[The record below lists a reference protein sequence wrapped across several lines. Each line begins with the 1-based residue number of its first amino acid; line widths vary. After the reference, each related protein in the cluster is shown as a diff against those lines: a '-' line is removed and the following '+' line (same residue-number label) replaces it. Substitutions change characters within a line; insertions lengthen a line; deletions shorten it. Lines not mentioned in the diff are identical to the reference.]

1 MPHLHMP
8 LQSGS
13 DRILQQMRRSY
24 RTDRYLGILERVRT
38 AIPHA
43 AITTDIIVGF
53 PGETEADFQET
64 LDLCTAARFTAAYTY
79 QYSKRPGTPAAT
91 MPDQVSADV
100 VGERYTR
107 LHNHQQEISL
117 SVNKE
122 AIGTTHKILVGDYEG
137 RRDEAQSRLTGRS
150 EDFRLVHFDNN
161 FVARP
166 GDEVTVQITDASAH
180 YLIGNPLSARTTRG
194 ADAHALRIATPGP
207 ASTML
212 GIPTVKK

>member
-1 MPHLHMP
+1 
-8 LQSGS
+8 
-13 DRILQQMRRSY
+13 MRRSY
-24 RTDRYLGILERVRT
+24 RTDRYLGILDRVRT

-53 PGETEADFQET
+53 PGETEEDFQAT

-91 MPDQVSADV
+91 MPDQVSPEV

-117 SVNKE
+117 SVNQE

-137 RRDEAQSRLTGRS
+137 RRDEAQERLTGRS
-150 EDFRLVHFDNN
+150 EDFRLVHFDNK

-166 GDEVTVQITDASAH
+166 GDEVAVKITQASAH
-180 YLIGNPLSARTTRG
+180 YLIGEPLSVRQTRG
-194 ADAHALRIATPGP
+194 ADAHQLRIANPGP

-212 GIPTVKK
+212 GIPTVKR

>member
-1 MPHLHMP
+1 
-8 LQSGS
+8 
-13 DRILQQMRRSY
+13 
-24 RTDRYLGILERVRT
+24 
-38 AIPHA
+38 
-43 AITTDIIVGF
+43 
-53 PGETEADFQET
+53 
-64 LDLCTAARFTAAYTY
+64 
-79 QYSKRPGTPAAT
+79 
-91 MPDQVSADV
+91 MPDQVSPEV

-117 SVNKE
+117 SVNNE

-180 YLIGNPLSARTTRG
+180 YLIGDPQSVRATRG
-194 ADAHALRIATPGP
+194 AEAHALRIAKPEP

-212 GIPTVKK
+212 GIPTVKR